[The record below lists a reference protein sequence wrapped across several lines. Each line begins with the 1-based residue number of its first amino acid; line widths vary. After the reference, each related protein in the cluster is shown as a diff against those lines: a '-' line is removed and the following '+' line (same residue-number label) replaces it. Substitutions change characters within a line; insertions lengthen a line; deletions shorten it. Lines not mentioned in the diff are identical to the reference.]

1 MSKRTP
7 RPVPQF
13 STPIIETHCHL
24 DYLSADELE
33 DELAAITA
41 AGIDQ
46 IITIAVS
53 PDNLSVVMGLVGRFE
68 AVWGTQGIHPHEAD
82 HWHEDLRQTISDGAR
97 HPKIVGIGEIGL
109 DYHYLHSSRDA
120 QIKAF
125 EEQLALAVELDLPVV
140 IHTREADDDTRAV
153 LANHAGMLRKK
164 GVIHSF
170 TSSLALAEYCL
181 QEGFYLGFNGIC
193 TFKNADNVRSV
204 IAATPIE
211 KILLET
217 DAPYLTPVP
226 YRGRSNSPRYL
237 PLVAEKVAEIKDLPV
252 EELLHAARCNS
263 KSLFFEVS

>member
-24 DYLSADELE
+24 DYLPADELE
-33 DELAAITA
+33 GELAAITA
-41 AGIDQ
+41 AGVDQ

-53 PDNLSVVMGLVGRFE
+53 PDNLSVVMDLVGRFE

-82 HWHEDLRQTISDGAR
+82 HWHGALRQTIGNGAR
-97 HPKIVGIGEIGL
+97 HPKIVGTGEIGL

-125 EEQLALAVELDLPVV
+125 EEQLALAGELDLPVV

-164 GVIHSF
+164 VIHSF

-181 QEGFYLGFNGIC
+181 QEGFTWGLTAFA
-193 TFKNADNVRSV
+193 FKNADNVRSV
-204 IAATPIE
+204 IAATPPE

-217 DAPYLTPVP
+217 SAHHLTGPLQ
-226 YRGRSNSPRYL
+226 GSQQLATL
-237 PLVAEKVAEIKDLPV
+237 PALVAEKVASGVPV
-252 EELLHAARCNS
+252 EKLLHTARRNG

>member
-24 DYLSADELE
+24 DYLPADELE
-33 DELAAITA
+33 GELAAITS
-41 AGIDQ
+41 AGVDQ

-53 PDNLSVVMGLVGRFE
+53 PDNLSVVMDLVGRFE

-82 HWHEDLRQTISDGAR
+82 HWHDGLRQTISDGAR

-125 EEQLALAVELDLPVV
+125 EEQLALAGELDLPVV

-204 IAATPIE
+204 IAATPLE
-211 KILLET
+211 QILLET

-237 PLVAEKVAEIKDLPV
+237 PLVAEKVAEIKNLPV
-252 EELLHAARCNS
+252 EELLRTARRNS

>member
-13 STPIIETHCHL
+13 STPIIETPCPL
-24 DYLSADELE
+24 EYLQAPDRERE
-33 DELAAITA
+33 RAAITA

-53 PDNLSVVMGLVGRFE
+53 PDNLSVVMDLVGRFE

-82 HWHEDLRQTISDGAR
+82 HWHDALRQTISDGAR

-125 EEQLALAVELDLPVV
+125 EEQLALAGELDLPVV

-204 IAATPIE
+204 IAATPPE

-237 PLVAEKVAEIKDLPV
+237 PLVAEKVAEIKNLPV
-252 EELLHAARCNS
+252 EELLHTARRNS

>member
-7 RPVPQF
+7 RPVPRF

-24 DYLSADELE
+24 DYLPADELE

-41 AGIDQ
+41 AGVDQ

-53 PDNLSVVMGLVGRFE
+53 PDNLSVVMDLVERFE
-68 AVWGTQGIHPHEAD
+68 AVCGTQGIHPHEAD
-82 HWHEDLRQTISDGAR
+82 RWHDGLRQTICDGAR
-97 HPKIVGIGEIGL
+97 HTKIVGIGEIGL

-125 EEQLALAVELDLPVV
+125 EEQLALAGELDLPVV

-170 TSSLALAEYCL
+170 TSSPALAEYCL

-204 IAATPIE
+204 IAATPPE
-211 KILLET
+211 QILLET

-252 EELLHAARCNS
+252 EELLHAARRNS

>member
-1 MSKRTP
+1 
-7 RPVPQF
+7 
-13 STPIIETHCHL
+13 
-24 DYLSADELE
+24 
-33 DELAAITA
+33 
-41 AGIDQ
+41 
-46 IITIAVS
+46 
-53 PDNLSVVMGLVGRFE
+53 
-68 AVWGTQGIHPHEAD
+68 
-82 HWHEDLRQTISDGAR
+82 
-97 HPKIVGIGEIGL
+97 
-109 DYHYLHSSRDA
+109 
-120 QIKAF
+120 
-125 EEQLALAVELDLPVV
+125 LDLPVV

-204 IAATPIE
+204 IAATPPE

-237 PLVAEKVAEIKDLPV
+237 PLVAEKVAEIKNLPV
-252 EELLHAARCNS
+252 EELLHAARRNS